1 MNRTQIQDRIAKC
14 RQILEANPGSQIFA
28 ALAEA
33 YRKVG
38 DLKAALDVCNDGIRL
53 HPEYGSAYLVL
64 AKIARDQK
72 RFPEAEQAATRAI
85 QLEGRTRSAELL
97 LSDVYLQTGQFT
109 KAESILSRLAEAD
122 PQNESVRRL
131 RALAKKAGQAA
142 SVNRTGGVA
151 VLPELSETYVD
162 HEDSDEPMSAAAHA
176 RPARPARPAAPD
188 RPAAPARPAAPE
200 VSWEAILE
208 ALERYPHLL
217 GKMTVGYDGMLLQS
231 DHGVRTEAE
240 EAAAMAA
247 DLFGSVRGEWPVN
260 RFGVL
265 NQVLVET
272 DGSSWWIWPFPTFLL
287 VLWCDPQ
294 INMGPLRMRLNQ
306 FESSPARGSQGGAR

>member
-14 RQILEANPGSQIFA
+14 RQILDANPGSQIFA

-38 DLKAALDVCNDGIRL
+38 DLKSALDVCNDGLKL

-72 RFPEAEQAATRAI
+72 RFSEAEQAATRAI

-109 KAESILSRLAEAD
+109 KAESILARLAEAD
-122 PQNESVRRL
+122 PLNESVRRL

-142 SVNRTGGVA
+142 SVTRSGSVA
-151 VLPELSETYVD
+151 VLPELAETYVD
-162 HEDSDEPMSAAAHA
+162 HDEDGVEPE
-176 RPARPARPAAPD
+176 PLAP
-188 RPAAPARPAAPE
+188 RAPARPAAPE
-200 VSWEAILE
+200 ASWEAILS
-208 ALERYPHLL
+208 ALERYPHLQ
-217 GKMTVGYDGMLLQS
+217 GKMTVGYDGMLLES

-240 EAAAMAA
+240 AVAAMAA
-247 DLFGSVRGEWPVN
+247 DLFGSVRGEWPLD
-260 RFGVL
+260 RFGAL

-272 DGSSWWIWPFPTFLL
+272 DHSSWWIWPFPKFLL

-306 FESSPARGSQGGAR
+306 FEASPSRATQGGAK

>member
-1 MNRTQIQDRIAKC
+1 MNRTQITDRIAKC

-38 DLKAALDVCNDGIRL
+38 DLKAALDVCNDGLRL

-72 RFPEAEQAATRAI
+72 RFAEAEQAATRAI

-122 PQNESVRRL
+122 PQNESVRTL
-131 RALAKKAGQAA
+131 RALAKKASQAA

-151 VLPELSETYVD
+151 VLQELSETYVD
-162 HEDSDEPMSAAAHA
+162 HDDEGSGPVAVSA
-176 RPARPARPAAPD
+176 RPS
-188 RPAAPARPAAPE
+188 APE
-200 VSWEAILE
+200 ASWEAIIE

-260 RFGVL
+260 RFGAL

-272 DGSSWWIWPFPTFLL
+272 DGSSWWIWPFPKFLL

-306 FESSPARGSQGGAR
+306 FDSTPGRVSQGGAR